1 MTELALLLQ
10 KRVSRKEVQFCS
22 AVEVQYS
29 SVTVVEDSDGVG
41 VAG

>member
-1 MTELALLLQ
+1 MTELFLWLE
-10 KRVSRKEVQFCS
+10 KRVLRKEVQFSS

-29 SVTVVEDSDGVG
+29 LVTVVEDFDGVG